1 MIRLQIV
8 ERPGSKLFRVLSKAM
23 RTGDLR
29 TFSLEKR
36 GRKVVH
42 EKYPGW
48 MNWSYGQGAITCEI
62 LSLKKGGA
70 EWQIL
75 SALVGRLAQR
85 YPGAVESMHIQ
96 FEAPDGATHDKR
108 SRRRRA

>member
-1 MIRLQIV
+1 MIRVQII
-8 ERPGSKLFRVLSKAM
+8 ERPGVDLFRALKTAM

-42 EKYPGW
+42 ERYPGW
-48 MNWSYGQGAITCEI
+48 MNWSCGAGAITCEI
-62 LSLKKGGA
+62 LSPQKPGS

-75 SALVGRLAQR
+75 SALVGRLAHKYADR
-85 YPGAVESMHIQ
+85 VESVNIQ
-96 FEAPDGATHDKR
+96 LASPSIERRA
-108 SRRRRA
+108 RRRKR

>member
-8 ERPGSKLFRVLSKAM
+8 ERPGSSLFRLLKRAM

-29 TFSLEKR
+29 TFSLQKR

-48 MNWSYGQGAITCEI
+48 MNWSHGEGVISCTI
-62 LSLKKGGA
+62 LSKKAGNA

-85 YPGAVESMHIQ
+85 YPDSVQSIHIQ
-96 FEAPDGATHDKR
+96 LPAGERGRGRK
-108 SRRRRA
+108 

>member
-8 ERPGSKLFRVLSKAM
+8 ERPGSNLFRVLKKAM

-29 TFSLEKR
+29 TFSLERR
-36 GRKVVH
+36 GWKVVH

-48 MNWSYGQGAITCEI
+48 MNWSYGAGVISCEI
-62 LSLKKGGA
+62 LSPKKEGA

-75 SALVGRLAQR
+75 SALIGRLAQR
-85 YPGAVESMHIQ
+85 YAGSVDSINIQLGAQERNRV
-96 FEAPDGATHDKR
+96 R
-108 SRRRRA
+108 N